1 MLKSGQRNWVSFSQR
16 ISDKPVS
23 KRFDGTIALG
33 KFDEKQV
40 AALAALGAPLLFV
53 DFDAMAFGQNSIVVD
68 FAGSVKTIVQEFLA
82 QGHQKIGML
91 SGQEYTKRVPRGI
104 G

>member
-1 MLKSGQRNWVSFSQR
+1 MLKSGQRGFSFSQR

-53 DFDAMAFGQNSIVVD
+53 DFDAMVLA
-68 FAGSVKTIVQEFLA
+68 KTPLLLIYW
-82 QGHQKIGML
+82 KC
-91 SGQEYTKRVPRGI
+91 
-104 G
+104 